1 MLPAGSRFHLAACVS
16 TWMVGVLGVGQTFA
30 EDSLKENAQR
40 VSFLHDVVPI
50 LTREGCNSGACHGT
64 PSGKNGFRLSL
75 RGYDQALDYQSLTR
89 DAEGRRINRLEPDA
103 SLMLLKASG
112 QMPHGGGRRFDPHS
126 QHYDLLH

>member
-1 MLPAGSRFHLAACVS
+1 MLPACSRLYLAACVS
-16 TWMVGVLGVGQTFA
+16 SCTVGMLGAGQTFA

-40 VSFLHDVVPI
+40 VIFLHDVVPI
-50 LTREGCNSGACHGT
+50 LTRERCNSGACHGT

-103 SLMLLKASG
+103 SLMLL
-112 QMPHGGGRRFDPHS
+112 
-126 QHYDLLH
+126 